1 MSKTWLIFVIMTV
14 ASWGLYGVFL
24 HQGQVSMADPVHGRY
39 KAFLFVGLAYLL
51 TAVIGSALMLLFNGA
66 AWQFTSKGISWSFL
80 AGLVGAIGAFG
91 VLLAFGAKGTPA
103 VVMSIVFAGAPIVNA
118 IVATLSHPPAGGW
131 GAVRWPFVTGILL
144 AAIGGCLVTLYKPG
158 S

>member
-1 MSKTWLIFVIMTV
+1 MLI
-14 ASWGLYGVFL
+14 L
-24 HQGQVSMADPVHGRY
+24 
-39 KAFLFVGLAYLL
+39 
-51 TAVIGSALMLLFNGA
+51 NGA
-66 AWQFTSKGISWSFL
+66 EWQFTGKGVSWSFV
-80 AGLVGAIGAFG
+80 AGLVGSIGAFG
-91 VLLAFGAKGTPA
+91 VLLAFGAGGRPA

-131 GAVRWPFVTGILL
+131 GAVRWQFVVGILL